1 MITEKRKKKINK
13 KINNDSN
20 KGKITLKT
28 RLTLKLYMFDFG
40 GGVHYG

>member
-28 RLTLKLYMFDFG
+28 RFTLKL
-40 GGVHYG
+40 

>member
-28 RLTLKLYMFDFG
+28 RLTLKL
-40 GGVHYG
+40 